1 MPENRA
7 AEQNSDGKASVI
19 PAKNV
24 SLSLEQ
30 QSIRMKV
37 INLGENNTV
46 LSNFIAEMRDR
57 TVQKDSL
64 RFRTNL
70 ERVGEIFAYEISK
83 TLAYAPKEVTTP
95 LGIAEME
102 LPETKLVI
110 ATILRAGLPLQT
122 GFLRFFDHAET
133 AFVAAFRKY
142 GKGGYSE
149 LRTDYCTCPDLTGK
163 TLILTDA
170 MLATGASSE
179 MAMQVLQEH
188 GGTPACIHLA
198 IPIASRD
205 AVEHFQKTLP
215 DSITLWTAA
224 IDEELTS
231 KNCII
236 PGLGDAGNLA
246 FGGKK

>member
-1 MPENRA
+1 
-7 AEQNSDGKASVI
+7 
-19 PAKNV
+19 
-24 SLSLEQ
+24 
-30 QSIRMKV
+30 
-37 INLGENNTV
+37 
-46 LSNFIAEMRDR
+46 
-57 TVQKDSL
+57 
-64 RFRTNL
+64 
-70 ERVGEIFAYEISK
+70 
-83 TLAYAPKEVTTP
+83 
-95 LGIAEME
+95 
-102 LPETKLVI
+102 
-110 ATILRAGLPLQT
+110 
-122 GFLRFFDHAET
+122 
-133 AFVAAFRKY
+133 
-142 GKGGYSE
+142 
-149 LRTDYCTCPDLTGK
+149 
-163 TLILTDA
+163 